1 MRLLPLAILLLTAS
15 GSALAQSNSAPSAQA
30 GSSSGAAAL
39 PQDRHGGLSIAVDPY
54 TDSER
59 AKEKFGKSANPVPA
73 GILPVEVFLKNETP
87 HPIKINLET
96 VQLDVH
102 FDNGDRQNLDWLS
115 VNRVA
120 TLIAH
125 PGGTP
130 SAPSERRFPI
140 PGGPSK
146 DKKVD
151 NILGQLRPFALD
163 SGMVPPLGAARGF
176 LFFNMSHDFAVASKA
191 SLYVP
196 DVSLMPDQTPLMFFE
211 VPLARSPASAP
222 PGSHP

>member
-1 MRLLPLAILLLTAS
+1 MRLLLFAILLLTAS
-15 GSALAQSNSAPSAQA
+15 NCVPAQSNSTPSAQA
-30 GSSSGAAAL
+30 SSPSSAAAL
-39 PQDRHGGLSIAVDPY
+39 PQDRHGGLSIAVDSY

-59 AKEKFGKSANPVPA
+59 AKGKFGKSANPIPA

-87 HPIKINLET
+87 HPIKVDLET

-102 FDNGDRQNLDWLS
+102 FDSGDHQNLDWLS
-115 VNRVA
+115 INRVA
-120 TLIAH
+120 TLIVH

-140 PGGPSK
+140 GLSTNK

-151 NILGQLRPFALD
+151 NIAGQLRPFALD
-163 SGMVPPLGAARGF
+163 SGLVPPLGTTHGF
-176 LFFNMSHDFAVASKA
+176 LFFNMSHDFAAASKA

-196 DVSLMPDQTPLMFFE
+196 DVSLLPDKAPLMFFE
-211 VPLARSPASAP
+211 VPLASPPSSSPQASQD
-222 PGSHP
+222 